1 MSLQN
6 LRSSYPK
13 LGRIPGDEP
22 RIDRTPFARNDA
34 LSVPAPP
41 RGADEN
47 ARYRAEMHQAAVGRD
62 RAPGVSRAD
71 SGGAEDLRARG
82 FQPDRT
88 LRHVDTGFFFP
99 SPQSTG
105 ADNTLTAPGNPGR
118 RGRA

>member
-62 RAPGVSRAD
+62 RAPGEGRAD
-71 SGGAEDLRARG
+71 SGGGEDLRARG

-88 LRHVDTGFFFP
+88 LRHVDTGY
-99 SPQSTG
+99 SPTTSG
-105 ADNTLTAPGNPGR
+105 MGPDNTLTTPGNPAR